1 MWRYALDKILI
12 FLGMGGGLEGRSML
26 SFGESQSIKLSL
38 NEVFN

>member
-1 MWRYALDKILI
+1 MLWIKYS
-12 FLGMGGGLEGRSML
+12 FFWGVGGGLEGRSML